1 MPGGREM
8 TRMPLIRTI
17 PIAVLYRP
25 QWSLEDRCKKSEV
38 EDNVDMLGPEHAGG
52 ENHGE
57 DWSREEDGSGVPDW
71 KALHGLV
78 DQPEEEAA

>member
-1 MPGGREM
+1 
-8 TRMPLIRTI
+8 
-17 PIAVLYRP
+17 
-25 QWSLEDRCKKSEV
+25 
-38 EDNVDMLGPEHAGG
+38 MLGPEHAGG